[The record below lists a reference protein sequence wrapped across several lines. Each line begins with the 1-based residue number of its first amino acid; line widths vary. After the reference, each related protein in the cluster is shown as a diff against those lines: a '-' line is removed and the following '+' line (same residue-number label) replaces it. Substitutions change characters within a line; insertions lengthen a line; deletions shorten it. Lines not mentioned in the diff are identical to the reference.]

1 MFQAENGNRRAG
13 RQFHKRYGK
22 RRSIMMT
29 REIRM
34 GAVAVVLLGLALGF
48 QAEEPGAS
56 AGTSSLKVF
65 INDVEVTGL
74 TSQEFKNCTVNFD
87 EKGNINISAPGYKIK
102 RLDSQDSGE
111 SSSASSTTVVTKKS
125 GKKPNQKYFLVTEEL
140 QGKKVWDKYSLIV
153 NGSVVK
159 SFESSDGVLLEDIS
173 KHFDKGTNQI
183 VITAAKKDNYPGG
196 SKSVWYRV
204 IIGEGHE
211 DGKKIV
217 IDKTL
222 MQLTRKGSDADPD
235 SKSKTVEAK

>member
-1 MFQAENGNRRAG
+1 MKMKAIG
-13 RQFHKRYGK
+13 
-22 RRSIMMT
+22 T
-29 REIRM
+29 
-34 GAVAVVLLGLALGF
+34 GAVAVLLLGLALGF
-48 QAEEPGAS
+48 EGMETGAS

-74 TSQEFKNCTVNFD
+74 TNQEFKNCTVNFD
-87 EKGNINISAPGYKIK
+87 HKGNINISAPGYKIK
-102 RLDSQDSGE
+102 RLDSDSSEG
-111 SSSASSTTVVTKKS
+111 SSSSSSSSTTVVTKKS
-125 GKKPNQKYFLVTEEL
+125 SKKPKSKYFLVTEEL

-159 SFESSDGVLLEDIS
+159 TFESSDGILLEDIS
-173 KHFDKGTNQI
+173 KHIDVGTNQI
-183 VITAAKKDNYPGG
+183 VITAAKKDDYPGG

-211 DGKKIV
+211 EGKKIV

-235 SKSKTVEAK
+235 SKSKTIEAK

>member
-1 MFQAENGNRRAG
+1 MMKKGF
-13 RQFHKRYGK
+13 
-22 RRSIMMT
+22 RS
-29 REIRM
+29 
-34 GAVAVVLLGLALGF
+34 GATAVVLLGFALGF
-48 QAEEPGAS
+48 QGAEPSAS

-74 TSQEFKNCTVNFD
+74 TNQEFKNCTVNFD
-87 EKGNINISAPGYKIK
+87 EKGNIKISAPGYKIK
-102 RLDSQDSGE
+102 RLDSEGSGS
-111 SSSASSTTVVTKKS
+111 SSSASSTTVVTEKG
-125 GKKPNQKYFLVTEEL
+125 GKKTKNKYFLVTEEL
-140 QGKKVWDKYSLIV
+140 QGKKVWDKYSLII

-183 VITAAKKDNYPGG
+183 VITAAKKDSYPGG

-211 DGKKIV
+211 EGKKIV

-235 SKSKTVEAK
+235 SKSKTIEAK